1 MGLIFENAVQKTK
14 EPLRTVEL
22 GYDLA
27 KLGKLSFYRAF
38 PLIDGRIIAICNR
51 DIFLF
56 TQNLE
61 KLIDLILV
69 RMMLLMI

>member
-27 KLGKLSFYRAF
+27 KLGKVCFYRAF